1 MKNLKIKEKKT
12 IAENF
17 LVFNIS
23 YKTLMGTKPMR
34 IRFNKIG
41 GSISVYAGTIYL
53 VLFGAEK

>member
-1 MKNLKIKEKKT
+1 
-12 IAENF
+12 
-17 LVFNIS
+17 
-23 YKTLMGTKPMR
+23 MGTKPMR